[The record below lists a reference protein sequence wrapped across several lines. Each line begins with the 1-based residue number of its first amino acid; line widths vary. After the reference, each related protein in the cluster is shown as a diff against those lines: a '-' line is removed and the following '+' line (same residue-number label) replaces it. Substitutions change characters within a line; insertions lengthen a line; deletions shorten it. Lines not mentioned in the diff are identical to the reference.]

1 MKRKPC
7 GCKSER
13 IYMVDFVT
21 GKKMFFGMDKEY
33 CKKHDIIVP
42 MPNFSEVKKTKKVKI
57 KPKKWWQFWRK
68 K

>member
-1 MKRKPC
+1 
-7 GCKSER
+7 
-13 IYMVDFVT
+13 MVDFVT